1 MPDTHESFARDQHT
15 KVSSNRTFGYVL
27 SAALLLIA
35 IRPLAFGGAPHWRSL
50 IVSAVVLAVTLA
62 VPALLTLPNRLWA
75 RIGILLNRVT
85 SPVVLAILFYV
96 VVTPMG
102 LLMRA
107 FGKDPLRLRH
117 NALGDSYWIRRD
129 PPGPKP
135 ESMSH
140 QF

>member
-1 MPDTHESFARDQHT
+1 MPDTHENFSRDQHART
-15 KVSSNRTFGYVL
+15 SSNRAFGYVFTV
-27 SAALLLIA
+27 AFLIIA
-35 IRPLAFGGAPHWRSL
+35 VRPLVFGGTPHWKL
-50 IVSAVVLAVTLA
+50 LMASAFVLAVTVA
-62 VPALLTLPNRLWA
+62 APTLLTLPNRLWQ
-75 RIGILLNRVT
+75 RLGLLLNRVT

-107 FGKDPLRLRH
+107 FGQDSLRRRRSDV
-117 NALGDSYWIRRD
+117 ADSYWIRRE

-135 ESMSH
+135 EGMSH